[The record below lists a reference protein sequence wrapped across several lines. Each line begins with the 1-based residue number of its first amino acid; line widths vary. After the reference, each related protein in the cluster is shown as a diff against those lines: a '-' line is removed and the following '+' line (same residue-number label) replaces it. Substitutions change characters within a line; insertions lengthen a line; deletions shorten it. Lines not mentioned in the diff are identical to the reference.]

1 MMSDTQPLVCICIP
15 TYNAERTIQ
24 EMLASIVNQ
33 SYSNM
38 IIHVV
43 DNASTDR
50 TLAHVGMFDDP
61 RISIYRNE
69 INIGGGG
76 NNNRCI
82 QLARGKY
89 TAIYHADDVYEPH
102 MVERQVAFL
111 EANPVAGAVFT
122 EASLID
128 ENGKMIG
135 DIHLPRGMASVD
147 HLYDF
152 ADIFKA
158 VLQHSNF
165 LICPSTMVRME
176 VYQQESKH
184 WLGEVFKS
192 SADLD
197 VWFRIL
203 QHHPIGILIEPSM
216 RYRISESQYSA
227 RVRLRTGRA
236 DFFLVMDYYLAR
248 DDVKAMLTT
257 ADLRNYA
264 RLERTDRAIRASN
277 LFLLDRRE
285 EADALCSGVLSRD
298 GLCAAIQ
305 SRSGFLTL
313 LLAGYLKLCLALGL
327 TSIGKAILRKAKL
340 ISHR

>member
-1 MMSDTQPLVCICIP
+1 MMSDASPLICICIP

-24 EMLASIVNQ
+24 EMLASVVNQ

-50 TLAHVGMFDDP
+50 TLAHVAMFDDP

-69 INIGGGG
+69 INIGAEG
-76 NNNRCI
+76 NFNRCI

-102 MVERQVAFL
+102 MVGRQVAFL
-111 EANPVAGAVFT
+111 EANPEAGAVFT

-128 ENGKMIG
+128 ESGKVIG

-152 ADIFKA
+152 TDILKA
-158 VLQHSNF
+158 VLKHSNF
-165 LICPSTMVRME
+165 LICPSTMVRTE
-176 VYQQESKH
+176 VYQQEIKH
-184 WLGEVFKS
+184 WMGEMFES

-203 QHHPIGILIEPSM
+203 QRHPIGILIEPSM
-216 RYRISESQYSA
+216 RYRISERQWSA
-227 RVRLRTGRA
+227 RVRLGIARA
-236 DFFLVMDYYLAR
+236 DFFIVMDYYLAR
-248 DDVKAMLTT
+248 DDVRAMLTT

-264 RLERTDRAIRASN
+264 SLERTDRAMRASN

-285 EADALCSGVLSRD
+285 EASVLCLGALSRD
-298 GLCAAIQ
+298 ALWAATQ
-305 SRSGFLTL
+305 SRRGFLTL
-313 LLAGYLKLCLALGL
+313 LLAGYLKICLALGL
-327 TSIGKAILRKAKL
+327 TAIGKAILRKVKFT
-340 ISHR
+340 SHK